1 MQRIA
6 NPTTLSAILLAGLVT
21 LTGTPAP
28 AQNAAAARA
37 DMRAGHNQSEG
48 MIMRVDALGR
58 LVVIDG
64 YSYLLADKLAVNDL
78 HVGQAVTVTFEP
90 SGLGAQRR
98 AIRISPR

>member
-1 MQRIA
+1 MQRLA
-6 NPTTLSAILLAGLVT
+6 SSTTLSAILIAGLVAV
-21 LTGTPAP
+21 TGTPAP

-37 DMRAGHNQSEG
+37 DMRAGDNQSEG

-64 YSYLLADKLAVNDL
+64 YSYLLADQLALDDL

-90 SGLGAQRR
+90 AGLGAQRR
-98 AIRISPR
+98 ATRISPR